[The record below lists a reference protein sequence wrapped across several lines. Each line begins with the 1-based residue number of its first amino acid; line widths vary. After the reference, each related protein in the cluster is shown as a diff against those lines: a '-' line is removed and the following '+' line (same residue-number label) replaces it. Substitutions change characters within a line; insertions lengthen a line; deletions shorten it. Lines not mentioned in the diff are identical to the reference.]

1 MSLATRAV
9 TVMLPVDDVDRAKKF
24 YVESLELSYTGTNDE
39 GSAIFELA
47 GGTTLML
54 LPRPGG
60 KRSEATAISWEAD
73 DVEAAVNELQG
84 KGVAFEDYDFPGL
97 KTVDHIATMEGE
109 KAAWFKD
116 PDGNVLCV
124 HQTSS

>member
-24 YVESLELSYTGTNDE
+24 YVESLGLGYTGTNEE
-39 GSAIFELA
+39 GSAVFELA
-47 GGTTLML
+47 GATTLML

-73 DVEAAVNELQG
+73 DVEAAVKELEG
-84 KGVAFEDYDFPGL
+84 NGVAFEDYDFPGL
-97 KTVDHIATMEGE
+97 KTIDHIATREGE

-124 HQTSS
+124 HQTSH